1 LRRSLECRRELELE
15 KEKKRVV
22 KQAKKPIAK
31 KVREVVKVVEAE
43 KKKKAKSCKNTDMDE
58 HLLKI
63 EKDHLCE

>member
-1 LRRSLECRRELELE
+1 M
-15 KEKKRVV
+15 V
-22 KQAKKPIAK
+22 KQAKKTIAK
-31 KVREVVKVVEAE
+31 KVREIVKIVEVE